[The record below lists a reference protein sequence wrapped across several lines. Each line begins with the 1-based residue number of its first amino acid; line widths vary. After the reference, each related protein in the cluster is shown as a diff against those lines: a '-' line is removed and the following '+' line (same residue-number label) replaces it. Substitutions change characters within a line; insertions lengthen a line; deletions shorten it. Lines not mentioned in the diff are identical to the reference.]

1 MINCVYTQFDEFESF
16 QKIILEKNKPG
27 KDYLLAI
34 TDRMQICYNEYI
46 NEFDTLEQKEN
57 SDFQNDINEKNSL
70 ILCYTSQSKT
80 FQLQRGKI
88 FENQSIYL
96 KALCPYCLLNKPKTL
111 DHYISKTEFPEY
123 STLSKNLVP
132 CCYDC
137 NQKKG
142 DSWRFDS
149 KRRFIHFY
157 NDTFLDKRFLYADL
171 LFEDGND
178 IPKIVFS
185 LSKPNN
191 MSQNHFNIVSWHFE
205 DLELFDEYSDRAN
218 AFISSEV
225 TIIKEAYFRGDTL
238 ASINQIIIDKINN
251 NKFGENYWQKCMY
264 EALSNKLN
272 EIINI

>member
-1 MINCVYTQFDEFESF
+1 MINCVYTQFNEFESF
-16 QKIILEKNKPG
+16 KKIILEKNKPG

-34 TDRMQICYNEYI
+34 TDRMQICYDEYI

-70 ILCYTSQSKT
+70 ILCYTSESKT
-80 FQLQRGKI
+80 FKLQRGQI
-88 FENQSIYL
+88 FENQPIYL

-157 NDTFLDKRFLYADL
+157 NDTFLDNRFLYADL
-171 LFEDGND
+171 VFEDGNN
-178 IPKIVFS
+178 IPEIVFF
-185 LSKPNN
+185 LSKPDI
-191 MSQNHFNIVSWHFE
+191 MSQQHFDIVSWHFE

-218 AFISSEV
+218 AFVSSEV
-225 TIIKEAYFRGDTL
+225 TIIKEAYLRGDSL
-238 ASINQIIIDKINN
+238 ISINQTIIDKINN
-251 NKFGENYWQKCMY
+251 NTFGVNYWQKCMY